1 MKEISF
7 EWDEGK
13 NKINQA
19 KHHIAFEEA
28 VTVFQDVNAIVIRDD
43 NHSDEEERFIILG
56 ISAMARLLVV
66 VHCYRDEN
74 AVIRLISARKATR
87 TEANQYVGGI

>member
-1 MKEISF
+1 
-7 EWDEGK
+7 
-13 NKINQA
+13 
-19 KHHIAFEEA
+19 
-28 VTVFQDVNAIVIRDD
+28 
-43 NHSDEEERFIILG
+43 
-56 ISAMARLLVV
+56 MARLLVV